1 MDANERAIV
10 EQTQQLVDGGR
21 SNSLR
26 TVLYALYVAALL
38 LLSYG
43 LTISHAFFTTQ
54 DPQWLRAQ
62 VLSWP
67 ALLVLVV
74 VALLGLVS
82 AWRAGQVRG
91 PALPPLPW
99 IDLVVSGPLDRAI
112 TLRRSWLMSAVLLVT
127 GSAMVG
133 AVIGGGAWT
142 AQVGD
147 PLWLVIASAIA
158 TGLGL
163 LLLLVWLAGQVAVGT
178 TDRVPPAWAPR
189 RALRL
194 LRLEDLRTQS
204 SRGSRMGGAV
214 LLGDLRA
221 LRLET
226 APPVTRGR
234 SRRLRPGPS
243 WAAVPRRDLLGALR
257 QPGSLV
263 IATAVTVVAAA
274 ALAWALVHP
283 AVPVFVALAAGLALH
298 LGLSTAAEGLRL
310 QGDNT
315 GTPPLLGLSARGE
328 AIGHLVLPLV
338 VCGAAAKASAALVAW
353 AGGASGAYVLGIV
366 AWVGLMVLL
375 VAGTVTASAFRGGA
389 PVEAF
394 LPQSGPVTMIVW
406 VARQLLVATAAV
418 GGLTAWAARDG
429 FGTVLI
435 AGVLATLACLRWGF
449 SRVDAM
455 TLEHRD

>member
-10 EQTQQLVDGGR
+10 DQTQQLVDGGR
-21 SNSLR
+21 SASLR
-26 TVLYALYVAALL
+26 TILYALYVTALL

-43 LTISHAFFTTQ
+43 LTFSYAFFATQ

-67 ALLVLVV
+67 ALLALAV
-74 VALLGLVS
+74 VALLGLAT
-82 AWRAGQVRG
+82 AWRAGQIRG

-99 IDLVVSGPLDRAI
+99 IDLIVSGPVDRAI
-112 TLRRSWLMSAVLLVT
+112 TLRRWWLMSAVLLVT
-127 GSAMVG
+127 GAVMVG

-147 PLWLVIASAIA
+147 PLWLIIGSVVA

-163 LLLLVWLAGQVAVGT
+163 LLLLVWLAGQVAVGASG
-178 TDRVPPAWAPR
+178 RVPPAWAPR

-234 SRRLRPGPS
+234 SHRLKPGPS
-243 WAAVPRRDLLGALR
+243 WAAIPRRDLLGALR

-263 IATAVTVVAAA
+263 IAAAVTVVAAA
-274 ALAWALVHP
+274 TLSWSLLHP
-283 AVPVFVALAAGLALH
+283 AVPVLFVLAAGLALH

-310 QGDNT
+310 HGDNT
-315 GTPPLLGLSARGE
+315 GTPPLLGFSARGQ

-338 VCGAAAKASAALVAW
+338 VCATVAKASAALVAW
-353 AGGASGAYVLGIV
+353 AGGASGVSVLGIV

-389 PVEAF
+389 PVDAF
-394 LPQSGPVTMIVW
+394 LPQTGPIMMVVW

-429 FGTVLI
+429 FGAVLV
-435 AGVLATLACLRWGF
+435 AGVLATLASLWWGL
-449 SRVDAM
+449 SRVAAM
-455 TLEHRD
+455 TIEHRD